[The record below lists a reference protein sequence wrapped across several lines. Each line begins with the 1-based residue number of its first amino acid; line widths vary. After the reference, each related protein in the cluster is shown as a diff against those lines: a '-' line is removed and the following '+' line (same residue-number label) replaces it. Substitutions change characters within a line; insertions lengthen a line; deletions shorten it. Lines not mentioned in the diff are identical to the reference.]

1 MGGGLRAA
9 SYPKGIWEMA
19 QENIV
24 QLPSSLDRL
33 AAAIRGHLAD
43 LDKNDQEW
51 IEAQIGL
58 CTKLAEARDSKE
70 FAANIEFGEWCQ
82 ASGFGKD
89 VLNHQTRAAAIAMG
103 REPDALRKC
112 LAVTER
118 RSLQLIY
125 RHEFDRFTNASK
137 TTRAKKEAPAA
148 PAPAA
153 AKTEP
158 KADRSEA
165 FKRVAKV
172 YDERVIN
179 GEDVAPGK
187 LHEITGVSAPV
198 VRQVIAVRQ
207 TEQQAAAT
215 LQQAK
220 QQAETIVQQAKQQAA
235 ATLQD
240 LSRDDMPK
248 AMQARFDQAV
258 RRAEKELRA
267 KIYEEVRAEVQK
279 EFDIYLGRLTE
290 QEVWARQI
298 IEHHNGVISK
308 SLFRMIKACLHPDHN
323 TFSHAAEAL
332 REFSALERVLVK
344 PEKAALSGP
353 ALPTTA
359 AELMKRRVKVAR

>member
-1 MGGGLRAA
+1 
-9 SYPKGIWEMA
+9 MA

-24 QLPSSLDRL
+24 PLPTALDRL
-33 AAAIRGHLAD
+33 ASEIRGYLASA
-43 LDKNDQEW
+43 DKSDQEW
-51 IEAQIGL
+51 IAAQMGL
-58 CTKLAEARDSKE
+58 CIKLAEARGRFDE
-70 FAANIEFGEWCQ
+70 TVGDIEFGKWCQ
-82 ASGFGKD
+82 ANGFGKD
-89 VLNHQTRAAAIAMG
+89 VIDHRTRSAAIAMG
-103 REPDALRKC
+103 REPEALRKC

-118 RSLQLIY
+118 RSLQNIY
-125 RHEFDRFTNASK
+125 RYEFNTFTHVRKGIS
-137 TTRAKKEAPAA
+137 TKKEKQADPTPPASE
-148 PAPAA
+148 P
-153 AKTEP
+153 EP

-165 FKRVAKV
+165 FTRVAKV
-172 YDERVIN
+172 YDERVAN
-179 GEDVAPGK
+179 GEDVSPGK
-187 LHEITGVSAPV
+187 LHEITRVSAPV
-198 VRQVIAVRQ
+198 IRNVIAVRQ

-215 LQQAK
+215 IQQAK
-220 QQAETIVQQAKQQAA
+220 QQAEIIVQQAKQQAA
-235 ATLQD
+235 TTLQD
-240 LSRDDMPK
+240 LSRGDMPK

-290 QEVWARQI
+290 QEKWARQI

-308 SLFRMIKACLHPDHN
+308 DLFRKIKACLHTDHN

-359 AELMKRRVKVAR
+359 AELISRRVKVAR